1 MQGVFFRRFVQQ
13 HAQGLGL
20 RGWVRNLSDG
30 ASVEVVAE
38 GRSDQ
43 LETLV
48 KFLRLGPRGS
58 WVEDVGLKWLPPT
71 DSYDDF
77 RIW

>member
-1 MQGVFFRRFVQQ
+1 MFFRRFVQR

-38 GRSDQ
+38 GPPDQ
-43 LETLV
+43 LEMLV
-48 KFLRLGPRGS
+48 KFLRRGPQGS
-58 WVEDVGLKWLPPT
+58 WVEDVDLERLLPT
-71 DSYDDF
+71 GNYDGF
-77 RIW
+77 RIR